1 MLDFLQ
7 WFRVKKNLSPGS
19 LVYAGS
25 PKDFTPTLR
34 LLSYSKDTLR
44 EETVTLDQCANLA
57 ADQTHLLMLSGI
69 HDADMVKHVGQCFSL
84 HALLLE
90 DAMNTGSR
98 PKLERTEDG
107 VFILLK
113 DVCFN
118 PAEEWVVLQE
128 QVSLYL
134 KDNVVLVMQEAE
146 HGPWD
151 GLVDRI
157 RKGKGRLRSAG
168 APYLAVA
175 LIDALM
181 DRHYALLGIMSL
193 KAEEIEA
200 ELDVRQNEDLLKKLY
215 RLRREATLL
224 RNSVM
229 PIKDCL
235 VELKRSEDDLFGEEV
250 LPFLQDVRDHAAQV
264 AEATG
269 TLNELL
275 TGILEL
281 QISLAGMRMNNVM
294 RLLTMVATIFIPL
307 TFLAGIYGMNFEVMP
322 EIGWK
327 YGYPALLGV
336 MALTAIG
343 MVLYFKRKDWL

>member
-7 WFRVKKNLSPGS
+7 WFRMKKDLSPGS
-19 LVYAGS
+19 LVYAGR
-25 PKDFTPTLR
+25 PRDFTPTIR
-34 LLSYSKDTLR
+34 LLSYSRDTVN
-44 EETVTLDQCANLA
+44 EGTVALTQCADLA
-57 ADQTHLLMLSGI
+57 EDQTHLMILSGM
-69 HDADMVKHVGQCFSL
+69 HDPDMVKQLGQCFSL
-84 HALLLE
+84 HPLLLE
-90 DAMNTGSR
+90 DAMNTGVR
-98 PKLERTEDG
+98 PKLESTEDG
-107 VFILLK
+107 IFILLK
-113 DVCFN
+113 DVNFDL
-118 PAEEWVVLQE
+118 EEEIVLRE

-151 GLVDRI
+151 GLIQRI
-157 RKGKGRLRSAG
+157 RKGKGRIRSAG
-168 APYLAVA
+168 ASYLAVA

-181 DRHYALLGIMSL
+181 DRHYTLLGIMSV
-193 KAEEIEA
+193 KAEEIET
-200 ELDVRQNEDLLKKLY
+200 ELEVRQNEELLRRLY

-224 RNSVM
+224 RNSVI

-235 VELKRSEDDLFGEEV
+235 VELRRSEDDIFGEEV

-264 AEATG
+264 AEATE

-294 RLLTMVATIFIPL
+294 RLLTLVATVFIPL

-322 EIGWK
+322 ELHWK
-327 YGYPALLGV
+327 YGYPALLGL
-336 MALTAIG
+336 MAVTAIG
-343 MVLYFKRKDWL
+343 MFLYFKRKDWL